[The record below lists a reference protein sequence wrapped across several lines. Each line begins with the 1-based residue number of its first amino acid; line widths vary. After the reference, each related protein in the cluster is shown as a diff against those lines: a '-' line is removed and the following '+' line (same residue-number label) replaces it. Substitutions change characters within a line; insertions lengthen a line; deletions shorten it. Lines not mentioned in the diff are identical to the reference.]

1 MRVLQMFSKRCELII
16 VDDHEVVR
24 RGLQQLVA
32 DHDELMCVGW
42 AADGEEAIE
51 LACKVKPH
59 VVVME
64 TELAHCRGL
73 VVSKELATRLP
84 GTGVVA
90 FSTPRTAMAVVAA
103 LSAGV
108 KAYVSKG
115 SPSSVLVEGI
125 LAAAVGKYF
134 VDPSLANPVILDL
147 LSSHAV
153 DNTTL
158 VLSGR
163 EREVLTAVA
172 MGFTSGDIAGK
183 IGLSMK
189 TVESYKAR
197 ACAKLGLRDRPAI
210 VSFALASGWMNDM
223 IEEFSEEHCA

>member
-1 MRVLQMFSKRCELII
+1 MFSKRCELII

-24 RGLQQLVA
+24 RGLQQIVA
-32 DHDELMCVGW
+32 DHERLMCVGW

-51 LACKVKPH
+51 LACRVKPH
-59 VVVME
+59 IVVIDIA
-64 TELAHCRGL
+64 LRHCDGL

-84 GTGVVA
+84 ATGVVA
-90 FSTPRTAMAVVAA
+90 FTTPRTAVAVIAA

-108 KAYVSKG
+108 RAYVSQV

-125 LAAAVGKYF
+125 LAAATGKHF
-134 VDPSLANPVILDL
+134 IDPSLANPVILDL

-158 VLSGR
+158 ALTGR
-163 EREVLTAVA
+163 EQEVLTAVA
-172 MGFTSGDIAGK
+172 KGFTSGDIADR
-183 IGLSMK
+183 IGISAK

-197 ACAKLGLRDRPAI
+197 ACAKLGLKDRPQI
-210 VSFALASGWMNDM
+210 VSFALASGWMND
-223 IEEFSEEHCA
+223 ITGELC